1 MIDMTKKEEKQQTVN
16 PNNDKDLEELQSML
30 DDVKEQDEKKSE
42 WKNDDQIAQLLA
54 EIIKLKTQLDEKD
67 EIVKNA
73 QLAYIR
79 TKNDMEMIQRQS
91 AMKAETMHQDLL
103 IKIVKKLLP
112 FVEDLRKSLA
122 TLSDDQKESSM
133 WKWVQMVYDKF
144 IKALSEFSIFPIPSM
159 NETPDTK
166 FHEPIG
172 MLPTEDK
179 KLKWKIIQVFE
190 QGFYYQNDAGDKITI
205 MPSKVI
211 IGE

>member
-1 MIDMTKKEEKQQTVN
+1 MTKKDEKQQVIN

-30 DDVKEQDEKKSE
+30 DEAKEQDETESS
-42 WKNDDQIAQLLA
+42 WKDSDQIAQLLA
-54 EIIKLKTQLDEKD
+54 EIVKLQSQLKEKD

-91 AMKAETMHQDLL
+91 AIKAETMHQDLL
-103 IKIVKKLLP
+103 MKIVKKLLP
-112 FVEDLRKSLA
+112 FVEDLRKSIE
-122 TLSDDQKESSM
+122 TLSDEQKESSM

-144 IKALSEFSIFPIPSM
+144 IRALWEFSIFPIPSM
-159 NETPDTK
+159 HEAPDTK

-179 KLKWKIIQVFE
+179 KLKGKIIQIFG